1 MEEQRNIETSG
12 FVVLPRLSLKNLRD
26 KLLFYHLLEQADWN
40 TGEVRVNVS
49 ELERETN
56 WTRREITYSLNRLI
70 TEGLITKETLR
81 QKRGVLVT
89 ITDYRAFQS
98 LSHYKKSKKIVQE
111 NVHENEQETVQ
122 EVVQGNDSANPYGIR
137 DEQTVNDSLVQENEQ
152 RNVQEDAQEN
162 VHLLFNNSIINS
174 NSNSNINNKPN
185 TSLVSEKTVLASEK
199 DVELFVDEN
208 IDVLPSGVSRK
219 LLIRY
224 CETIRLTRNTCK
236 ISRNV
241 LLQVF
246 TKMRKYTSNQINY
259 AIWNHAEKHDDKRE
273 KYTLGILRNTSND
286 EAYRKLMLMLNR
298 MDDLIEGGEEN
309 GLYTRKGKQEAQRAQ
324 EHSRYSSGDSDS
336 IAKGRTG
343 WLRRPSTV

>member
-137 DEQTVNDSLVQENEQ
+137 DEQTVNDSFVQENEQ

-162 VHLLFNNSIINS
+162 VHLLFNNNIINS

-259 AIWNHAEKHDDKRE
+259 AVWNHAEKHDDKRE

-298 MDDLIEGGEEN
+298 QPENRFEIERLKGEMR
-309 GLYTRKGKQEAQRAQ
+309 YAS
-324 EHSRYSSGDSDS
+324 SRELDP
-336 IAKGRTG
+336 A
-343 WLRRPSTV
+343 LRDELNSLSH

>member
-49 ELERETN
+49 ELEREIG
-56 WTRREITYSLNRLI
+56 WTRWEIKHSLDRL
-70 TEGLITKETLR
+70 TAVGLITRETLR
-81 QKRGVLVT
+81 QKRGTLVS
-89 ITDYRAFQS
+89 IVKYKDFQS
-98 LSHYKKSKKIVQE
+98 LSTYKKGEKNPQEKPQEDAHEITQGNPQESNVENPCGTSDSGTNKNLLPQEKPQE
-111 NVHENEQETVQ
+111 NTH
-122 EVVQGNDSANPYGIR
+122 
-137 DEQTVNDSLVQENEQ
+137 
-152 RNVQEDAQEN
+152 EDAQEN
-162 VHLLFNNSIINS
+162 PHLLFNNSIINS

-185 TSLVSEKTVLASEK
+185 TSPVFEKTVLASEK
-199 DVELFVDEN
+199 DMELFVDES

-219 LLIRY
+219 LLTRY

-246 TKMRKYTSNQINY
+246 MKMSKYTSNQINY
-259 AIWNHAEKHDDKRE
+259 AVWNHAEKHDDKRE

-298 MDDLIEGGEEN
+298 QSENHLEIEKPKGE
-309 GLYTRKGKQEAQRAQ
+309 TRYAS
-324 EHSRYSSGDSDS
+324 SRELDP
-336 IAKGRTG
+336 A
-343 WLRRPSTV
+343 LRDELNSLSH